1 MLVVSRGA
9 AGWGGTDRVV
19 VLVVLLVVVLELLVV
34 GDRTEGTL
42 VDVVWVVAGAEVVVG
57 VDVVVVVVG
66 AGVVLAG
73 VDVLEVVGA
82 VVGGAAVVV
91 LRGGGGRVVEVV
103 AGLVLEAGLVL
114 VLDAVV
120 TGGWSGRAG
129 ALLVG
134 TGTRAWIWGC
144 PRSRHVQEQPRCP
157 QHSAAWAAQPRCW
170 PQPLSPAGSSS
181 STKATAPC
189 TPSAGTAST
198 RASVRRSQSSRDVL
212 LTDTR

>member
-1 MLVVSRGA
+1 MLVVSRGT
-9 AGWGGTDRVV
+9 AGWGGTDRMV
-19 VLVVLLVVVLELLVV
+19 VLVVLLVVVVELLMV
-34 GDRTEGTL
+34 GDHTEGTL

-129 ALLVG
+129 PLLVG
-134 TGTRAWIWGC
+134 T
-144 PRSRHVQEQPRCP
+144 
-157 QHSAAWAAQPRCW
+157 
-170 PQPLSPAGSSS
+170 AGSSS

>member
-1 MLVVSRGA
+1 MLVVSCGA

-19 VLVVLLVVVLELLVV
+19 VLVVVVVVLVV

-42 VDVVWVVAGAEVVVG
+42 VGVVWVVAGAEVVVG

-91 LRGGGGRVVEVV
+91 LRGGGRVVEVV

-129 ALLVG
+129 PLLVG

-157 QHSAAWAAQPRCW
+157 RHSAAWAAQAPCW

-189 TPSAGTAST
+189 TPSAGTDST